1 MSSTDKD
8 SIRSYYA
15 SLGEREWERLEQLGD
30 GAIEFALTTAKLTE
44 HLRPASRVLDI
55 GGGPGRY
62 AIWLAQQ
69 GHTVSLAD
77 LSPELLEIAR
87 VKIAEAN
94 VGEAVREIIEADA
107 CNLSRW
113 PDATF
118 DAALSLGPFYH
129 LTATADRDAAAHEL
143 ARVVKPGG
151 IVLIALMPRYAFIRR
166 TLCIPNERHHLLD
179 REWLRRVVE
188 EGIFENDSPGRFT
201 SGYGFRPEEVRAFFS
216 SHGFSE
222 IKLLAAEGLAVGLAN
237 QMPDFI
243 EERSETFERA
253 LSLILDTASDPS
265 LLGAASH
272 LLFIGRRSREISI
285 D

>member
-8 SIRSYYA
+8 NIRSYYA
-15 SLGEREWERLEQLGD
+15 SFGEREWERLEQPGD
-30 GAIEFALTTAKLTE
+30 GTIEFALTTAKLAE
-44 HLRPASRVLDI
+44 HLRSASRVLDI

-87 VKIAEAN
+87 VKVAEAN
-94 VGEAVREIIEADA
+94 VSDAVREIIEADA

-129 LTATADRDAAAHEL
+129 LTATADRDAAAREL

-151 IVLIALMPRYAFIRR
+151 IVFIALMPRYAFIRR

-179 REWLRRVVE
+179 HEWLRRLVE
-188 EGIFENDSPGRFT
+188 EGVFENDSPGRFT
-201 SGYGFRPEEVRAFFS
+201 SGYGFRPEEVRDFFS
-216 SHGFSE
+216 SHGLSE
-222 IKLLAAEGLAVGLAN
+222 IELLAAEGLAVGLAN

-272 LLFIGRRSREISI
+272 LLFIGRRS
-285 D
+285 